1 MARPKKTTTTSSTKT
16 VKTSAVTQ
24 YQGLEFTEAD
34 CLKKA
39 QAQFKKDYKG
49 VELTGISIYIKP
61 EEHRIYYVA
70 NGDKV
75 GSTEL

>member
-1 MARPKKTTTTSSTKT
+1 MARPKIATTTSSTKT
-16 VKTSAVTQ
+16 VKTSAVIQ

-39 QAQFKKDYKG
+39 QAQFKKDYKD
-49 VELTGISIYIKP
+49 VVLTGISIYIKP

>member
-1 MARPKKTTTTSSTKT
+1 MVGINFA
-16 VKTSAVTQ
+16 
-24 YQGLEFTEAD
+24 FTEAD

-39 QAQFKKDYKG
+39 QAQFKRDYKS

-61 EEHRIYYVA
+61 KERRIYYVA